1 MSPSLL
7 ERDPLAGSTVIQ
19 VLAIGLDSR
28 ALVSLAA
35 RISGDGLR
43 VTANTA
49 GTDVSGH
56 PDADVLLVAEAHH
69 LDLLSPTLDVGV
81 VVLSD
86 DVEAAA
92 RQAAKSGLP
101 AWGVLPRGAAP
112 DDVRAALA
120 AVARGLVVVPAAVS
134 RVVAQT
140 PAADPDEPGHSDGL
154 TRREHEVLELASQG
168 LSNREIGAVLGIS
181 DHTVKFHLASV
192 YGKLGVATRAEAV
205 QRGLRSGILSL

>member
-1 MSPSLL
+1 M
-7 ERDPLAGSTVIQ
+7 A
-19 VLAIGLDSR
+19 
-28 ALVSLAA
+28 ALSA
-35 RISGDGLR
+35 RVSGDGLR
-43 VTANTA
+43 VIAAVTNVA
-49 GTDVSGH
+49 SEH
-56 PDADVLLVAEAHH
+56 PDADVLLVSDIDQ
-69 LDLLSPTLDVGV
+69 LIQLPSSLDVGV

-92 RQAAKSGLP
+92 KLAATRDLP
-101 AWGVLPRGAAP
+101 AWGVLPRGAAS

-120 AVARGLVVVPAAVS
+120 AVARGLVVVPAAIS
-134 RVVAQT
+134 RDISRT
-140 PAADPDEPGHSDGL
+140 PPPDPDEPRHSDGL
-154 TRREHEVLELASQG
+154 TRREHDVLELASQG

>member
-1 MSPSLL
+1 MSLSQL
-7 ERDPLAGSTVIQ
+7 EKDPAAGNAVIH
-19 VLAIGLDSR
+19 VIVVGVDNS
-28 ALVSLAA
+28 ALTTLAA
-35 RISGDGLR
+35 RVSGDGVR
-43 VTANTA
+43 ATT
-49 GTDVSGH
+49 GSGRDPREH
-56 PDADVLLVAEAHH
+56 RDADVFLVAGM
-69 LDLLSPTLDVGV
+69 DQLSRLPATDVGA

-92 RQAAKSGLP
+92 RLAAARELP
-101 AWGVLPRGAAP
+101 AWGVLPRGAASE
-112 DDVRAALA
+112 DVRAALI
-120 AVARGLVVVPAAVS
+120 AVARGLVVVPAAVAHAV
-134 RVVAQT
+134 RR
-140 PAADPDEPGHSDGL
+140 PAAGDPDDAHQGDGL

>member
-7 ERDPLAGSTVIQ
+7 ERDPPAGSTVIQ
-19 VLAIGLDSR
+19 VLAIGLDSQ
-28 ALVSLAA
+28 ALASLAA

-49 GTDVSGH
+49 GSDVSEH

-69 LDLLSPTLDVGV
+69 LALLSPTLDVGV

-92 RQAAKSGLP
+92 RQAAKRGLP

-112 DDVRAALA
+112 DDVRAALT

-134 RVVAQT
+134 RVVAPT